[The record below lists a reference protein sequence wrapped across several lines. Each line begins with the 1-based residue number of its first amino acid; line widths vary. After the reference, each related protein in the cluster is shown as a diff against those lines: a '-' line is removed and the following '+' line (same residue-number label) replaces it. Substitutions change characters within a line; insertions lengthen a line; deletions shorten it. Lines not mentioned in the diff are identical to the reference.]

1 MNSSNPQ
8 SQNTISPWRIYA
20 FIAGLGVIMV
30 IFVFRLFTLQI
41 VQGDQWVQN
50 SEDNRTEQV
59 SLRTQRGVIYDRN
72 GIVLAR
78 NVASYNIAITP
89 ALVPEDLGEQSR
101 ILREISKYTTQPLS
115 FDDNPEE
122 EDILIQCGENLG
134 ITEMFN
140 VGLSFSPFEPVLIE
154 CDVER
159 DRALT
164 IMELAVDWPGVS
176 IQVEPVRDY
185 PTGAL
190 TSTFIGYL
198 GPIPEQV
205 EDQLSAQGFVPNR
218 DKIGYGGLELYFDQI
233 LRGVP
238 GRRLVEVDVAG
249 AVLRDIEGIIQPKDG
264 DNLVLTI
271 DLRFQ
276 QASDAILKREINF
289 WNTYFYGNSGE
300 IRISSGVAIA
310 MNPKTGEIISMVSWP
325 TYENNRFA
333 RLIPFYYYNQLT
345 LDATN
350 PLLNHAVGAELPA
363 GSVFKIV
370 TGIGALNENV
380 VTTNQMVQ
388 TPGQITI
395 ENSFYPGDPGKAKD
409 FVDWNR
415 AGFGELNFYGGVA
428 NSSNVYFYKLGGGY
442 PSEGIEGLGI
452 CRLGTYAEALGYNQL
467 NGIELPDE
475 TDGLIPDPTWK
486 RINQGENWSTGD
498 TYISSVGQGFM
509 IASPLQVLLSAATVA
524 NDGKLIRPTIVKEVV
539 DGDGNQITVVM
550 DEFGNLIESE
560 VDARGRIIAHV
571 YDAFGQPQDL
581 VVLDETG
588 TLYDY
593 YYDPEGNIQ
602 GQVYD
607 ADGDPIRPILISPF
621 VPDVRWDLTEDNII
635 QVYDEPLGIG
645 SCKPTGEYKT
655 IRAEVFSAMQQGMR
669 LAATEGT
676 LSKRGELF
684 GDFPIPV
691 AGKTGTAEY
700 CDPVALR
707 KNLCIPGN
715 WPTHSWTVAYAPFDD
730 PEIAVVAFLYN
741 GGEGASVAGPVVKQM
756 IAAYFEL
763 KAIDAALGNQ

>member
-8 SQNTISPWRIYA
+8 SQNTISPRRIYA
-20 FIAGLGVIMV
+20 FLIGLGIIMV
-30 IFVFRLFTLQI
+30 VFVFRLFNLQI
-41 VQGDQWVQN
+41 IQGEQWVQN
-50 SEDNRTEQV
+50 AEDNRTEEV

-72 GIVLAR
+72 GIILAR
-78 NVASYNIAITP
+78 NIASYNIAITP
-89 ALVPEDLGEQSR
+89 ALVPEDAGEQSR
-101 ILREISKYTTQPLS
+101 ILRELAKYTTQPLS
-115 FDDNPEE
+115 FDENPEE
-122 EDILIQCGENLG
+122 DDILIQCGDNLG

-140 VGLSFSPFEPVLIE
+140 VGLSFSPFQPVLVE

-159 DRALT
+159 ERALT

-190 TSTFIGYL
+190 TSTFLGYL
-198 GPIPEQV
+198 GPIPGQL

-249 AVLRDIEGIIQPKDG
+249 AVLRDIEGIIQPKEG

-271 DLRFQ
+271 DLRYQ

-300 IRISSGVAIA
+300 IRISSGVVIA
-310 MNPKTGEIISMVSWP
+310 MNPQTGEILSMVSWP

-380 VTTNQMVQ
+380 VTPTQIVQ

-452 CRLGTYAEALGYNQL
+452 CRLGTYSEALGFNHL

-498 TYISSVGQGFM
+498 TYIASVGQGFM

-524 NDGKLIRPTIVKEVV
+524 NDGKLIRPTIVREVL
-539 DGDGNQITVVM
+539 DGDGNQIAVVM
-550 DEFGNLIESE
+550 DELGNLIDSE
-560 VDARGRIIAHV
+560 VDSQGRIIAHV
-571 YDAFGQPQDL
+571 YDAFGQPEDL
-581 VVLDETG
+581 VVLDQNG
-588 TLYDY
+588 VLYDY
-593 YYDPEGNIQ
+593 YYDTEGNIQ
-602 GQVYD
+602 GQVYNV
-607 ADGDPIRPILISPF
+607 DGDPIRPVLISPF
-621 VPDVRWDLTEDNII
+621 VPDVRWDLTEDNLIE
-635 QVYDEPLGIG
+635 VYDEPLGIG
-645 SCKPTGEYKT
+645 SCKPTGEYKS
-655 IRAEVFSAMQQGMR
+655 IRPEVFTAMQQGMR

-676 LSKRGELF
+676 LSRRGELF

-763 KAIDAALGNQ
+763 KAIDAASGTQ